1 MKIITFYDIMRLYN
15 LRSELRFFDFEL
27 PYYDVKYEDVK
38 FDGDFKVTESS
49 EHYLDLCDIV
59 VTEKQIT
66 KKNSSNYYSNFIDFL
81 QSVDDFH
88 ILENDFYNF
97 FDALVN
103 QNSKLER
110 PKIEGSKVLGELK
123 QCISSKLPFELSNF
137 KKRTYNLLKSFDKNI
152 KQEFNDHSF
161 VSVSICDV
169 LFGLDPKNTN
179 RVSIK

>member
-27 PYYDVKYEDVK
+27 PYYVVKYEDVR
-38 FDGDFKVTESS
+38 FNSDFKVAESS
-49 EHYLDLCDIV
+49 VHYLDLCDIV

-66 KKNSSNYYSNFIDFL
+66 KKNSSNCYSNFIDFL
-81 QSVDDFH
+81 QSIDNFC

-97 FDALVN
+97 LDALVN

-123 QCISSKLPFELSNF
+123 QCILSKLPFELLDF
-137 KKRTYNLLKSFDKNI
+137 KKRTYNLLKSFDKDI
-152 KQEFNDHSF
+152 KQEFNDDSF
-161 VSVSICDV
+161 VSICDV

-179 RVSIK
+179 GVSIK